1 MGGPTDLALP
11 GDARSFD
18 IVIDQKNFWL
28 SSPPMLAIKAGS
40 DFLVR
45 SLNAEG
51 TVGGRRLEEIPAGQ

>member
-1 MGGPTDLALP
+1 MGGPDRSRASCS
-11 GDARSFD
+11 DARSFD
-18 IVIDQKNFWL
+18 IVVDQESWL